1 MVKGGN
7 KLGLFSDS
15 KRRRECKEVL
25 DMYHDTESKSDNYRK
40 KCFENSESNNG
51 WYTCARCGRSF
62 RASNMDVDHIIPQS
76 RGGSN
81 SRDNLQLLCQ
91 HCNRSK
97 GNDMGDAYDDLKR
110 RRRELRKQDREDL
123 DFINR
128 IKR

>member
-1 MVKGGN
+1 M
-7 KLGLFSDS
+7 GLFSDL

-25 DMYHDTESKSDNYRK
+25 DMYHETESKSDNYRK

-97 GNDMGDAYDDLKR
+97 GNDMDDTYDDLKR